1 MKVLK
6 DNFTDFEKNIEIEN
20 NTKPYP
26 RFHICEG
33 CLSEL
38 EYEKS
43 DLTMGYLGAMY
54 LKCPLCGYNNMM
66 EHSDEAGITLT
77 KDNVQFPVHFW
88 HTSKE
93 TGAVDCCNNEE
104 VKECIRK
111 AIDYF
116 RANKNE
122 YHWFT
127 ATGNLYVSVD
137 RYDGDESYEI
147 MVTNNYYET
156 SIPFENVD
164 Y

>member
-6 DNFTDFEKNIEIEN
+6 DNFTDFERQIEKNV
-20 NTKPYP
+20 KPYP

-43 DLTMGYLGAMY
+43 DLEFGYLGSMY
-54 LKCPLCGYNNMM
+54 LKCPLCGYDNMIVDN
-66 EHSDEAGITLT
+66 EDSITLT
-77 KDNVQFPVHFW
+77 KNNVEFPTHFW

-104 VKECIRK
+104 VKKAIHR

-116 RANKNE
+116 RNNKGE
-122 YHWFT
+122 YNWFC
-127 ATGNLYVSVD
+127 ATGNLYISVS
-137 RYDGDESYEI
+137 RYDGDESYNI
-147 MVTNNYYET
+147 VVTNNYYET
-156 SIPFENVD
+156 DIPFEPVD